1 MSTLNQVI
9 IEGNVVRDA
18 TIREK
23 PWGTRFCVVPLA
35 VNRYYKDRQGN
46 FSEETGFYD
55 VHFFGEKMLPELVKN
70 GRKGMPVRVIGR
82 LKQERWKNEDGKQVS
97 KIFVVAQHVDFL
109 KKAKTEKTDEAI
121 ESEDRKKALQSLSEA
136 AAGLRSE
143 LDDTN
148 GSFDAEDCED
158 TVF

>member
-1 MSTLNQVI
+1 
-9 IEGNVVRDA
+9 
-18 TIREK
+18 
-23 PWGTRFCVVPLA
+23 
-35 VNRYYKDRQGN
+35 
-46 FSEETGFYD
+46 
-55 VHFFGEKMLPELVKN
+55 MLPELVKN